1 MATFSMQDFSCP
13 ANPELSFPRAAPA
26 NAREYEKPLGL
37 LTALS
42 CGSAVAVGNVRMAT
56 KHCDSR
62 EKYTVVAV
70 ALESM

>member
-1 MATFSMQDFSCP
+1 MATFSMQDFSRP
-13 ANPELSFPRAAPA
+13 QNPELNSPRAAPA

-42 CGSAVAVGNVRMAT
+42 CGSAVAVGKVWMAT

-70 ALESM
+70 ALGSV

>member
-13 ANPELSFPRAAPA
+13 PNPELSFPRAAPA

-37 LTALS
+37 STALS
-42 CGSAVAVGNVRMAT
+42 CGSAVAVGKVWMAT
-56 KHCDSR
+56 RHCDSR

-70 ALESM
+70 ALSSV